1 MEQPTPNG
9 KLSATAVRRVGGMG
23 SMGIAEGGVGRY
35 AVEEDISSLSTRYRR
50 DVRVDRNFLK
60 MGR

>member
-23 SMGIAEGGVGRY
+23 IAEGGVGRQ
-35 AVEEDISSLSTRYRR
+35 AVEEDISALSTRYRR

-60 MGR
+60 MGG